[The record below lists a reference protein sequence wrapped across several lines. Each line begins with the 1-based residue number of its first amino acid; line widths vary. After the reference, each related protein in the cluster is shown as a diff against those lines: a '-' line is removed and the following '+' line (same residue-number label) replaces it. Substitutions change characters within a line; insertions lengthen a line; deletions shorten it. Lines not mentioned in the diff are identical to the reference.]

1 MNIDQ
6 TKQVQPRKLVLKVET
21 LRLSIIRTRASIAAL
36 TAALALLSLAPG
48 VSTASA
54 VTTSQSSP
62 VAHTTIDSTQSGGAP
77 VNSIIMRDGGI
88 CDPIR
93 HMGC

>member
-1 MNIDQ
+1 MNIDDS
-6 TKQVQPRKLVLKVET
+6 KQVQPGMLGLKVEA
-21 LRLSIIRTRASIAAL
+21 LRLSISRTRTSIAAL
-36 TAALALLSLAPG
+36 AAALALLSLAPG
-48 VSTASA
+48 VSTVSA
-54 VTTSQSSP
+54 ATISQSGSA
-62 VAHTTIDSTQSGGAP
+62 AHTTLDSTPSGGAP